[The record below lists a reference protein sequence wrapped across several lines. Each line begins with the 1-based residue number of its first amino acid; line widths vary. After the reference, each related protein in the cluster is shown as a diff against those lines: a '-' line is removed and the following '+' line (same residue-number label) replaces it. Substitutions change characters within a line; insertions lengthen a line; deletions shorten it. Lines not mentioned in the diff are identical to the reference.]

1 MARENDGGEGNP
13 LDGLDD
19 ERLIRFIIDMMHR
32 SIVHH
37 SLWFNELIHQIGLE
51 KALRVMQASYQRGS
65 DIQIRRLAEFFGI
78 ELKDGIPKAMLAMP
92 RERKLQLMG
101 ELAKNWLANDGVWFQ
116 AVEELHGMND
126 AKRCNDTCWTRFSPF
141 EAWSIKQ
148 FLALP
153 DKAGLDG
160 LKQGLQLRMYAFIN
174 RQSIIDEGPNSVL
187 FQMNDCR
194 VQSAR
199 KRKGLPDYPCKS
211 AGLVEYRTFA
221 ETIDARINTE
231 CIGCPPE
238 SHPEEWYC
246 AWRFTL
252 NGGD

>member
-1 MARENDGGEGNP
+1 MAQQSDSGEGNP
-13 LDGLDD
+13 LDELDE
-19 ERLIRFIIDMMHR
+19 ERLIWFIIDMIHR
-32 SIVHH
+32 TIVHH
-37 SLWFNELIHQIGLE
+37 TLWFNELIHQLGLE
-51 KALRVMQASYQRGS
+51 KALRVMQASYQRGTGV
-65 DIQIRRLAEFFGI
+65 QIKRLAEFFGI

-116 AVEELHGMND
+116 SVEELHGMND

-148 FLALP
+148 FLELP

-160 LKQGLQLRMYAFIN
+160 LKKGLRLRMYAFIN
-174 RQSIIDEGPNSVL
+174 RQSIIDEGPSSVL

-199 KRKGLPDYPCKS
+199 KRKGLPDYPCRS
-211 AGLVEYRTFA
+211 AGLVEYRSFA
-221 ETIDARINTE
+221 ETIDSRIITE
-231 CIGCPPE
+231 CVGCPPG

-252 NGGD
+252 NAGD